1 MVCCQ
6 ADDESWKT
14 VQALDE
20 LHKQGKSGCWVSR
33 SVPLQSSGKS
43 LHILK
48 IIFFTFPDI
57 TEDVSPPKVCFL
69 TNCSVKLVFDV
80 IWLD

>member
-14 VQALDE
+14 AQALDE
-20 LHKQGKSGCWVSR
+20 LHKQGKSGYWVSR
-33 SVPLQSSGKS
+33 SIPLQSSGKS

-48 IIFFTFPDI
+48 ILFFTFPDI
-57 TEDVSPPKVCFL
+57 TEDVSPTKCEF
-69 TNCSVKLVFDV
+69 SDKL
-80 IWLD
+80 